1 MFRLSASRLAG
12 DWALFIAFAAFFA
25 VVVSHG

>member
-1 MFRLSASRLAG
+1 MPSTSG
-12 DWALFIAFAAFFA
+12 DWALFAGFAAFFA

>member
-1 MFRLSASRLAG
+1 MFPTSG
-12 DWALFIAFAAFFA
+12 DWALFAGFAAFFA